1 MYAVVRT
8 GGKQHRV
15 QPGER
20 LKVEKLLGDVGSE
33 LVLEDILLVGG
44 GEGAVKIG
52 RPVVSGAKVKAKILD
67 QGRGE
72 KVRVFKRRRRKGFHK
87 TIGHRQSFTEIE
99 IKEIVG

>member
-20 LKVEKLLGDVGSE
+20 VKVEKLDGDVGAE
-33 LVLEDILLVGG
+33 VTLDDVLLIA
-44 GEGAVKIG
+44 GEGEPRLG
-52 RPVVSGAKVKAKILD
+52 RPVVSGAKVSAKIVA

-72 KVRVFKRRRRKGFHK
+72 KVRVFKRRKRKGFHK

-99 IKEIVG
+99 ITGITG